1 MKLIYLYNYFY
12 VTMMY
17 YIYKFIIIL
26 ISFNYI
32 TIKKYND
39 ICYSTIFISIYTA
52 NSPLCDFLLKL
63 HMYGIFVYQNL
74 IYILLTFFIL
84 SIQNLFKLIF
94 NL

>member
-1 MKLIYLYNYFY
+1 
-12 VTMMY
+12 MY
-17 YIYKFIIIL
+17 YFHKFIMMISFIIIL